1 MLKSLTMFQMLRQLS
16 IGYQQKYDYTGGN
29 PEQK

>member
-1 MLKSLTMFQMLRQLS
+1 MFKSLAMFQMLRQPS

-29 PEQK
+29 PEQ